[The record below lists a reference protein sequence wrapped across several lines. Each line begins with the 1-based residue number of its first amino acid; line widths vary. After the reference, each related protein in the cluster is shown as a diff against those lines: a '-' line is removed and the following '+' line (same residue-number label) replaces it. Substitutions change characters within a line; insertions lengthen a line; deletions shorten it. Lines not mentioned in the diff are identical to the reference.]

1 MNRTIFTELSIFLL
15 LIVSKLSSTFINI
28 SPFLAVIIIGSY
40 FIHSKHRLLLMIFA
54 AQLFSDLVYGLHVS
68 NISIYLSYLVIV
80 LVIYRHVRMFSLT
93 RSILLGLQAN
103 LVFFLISNF
112 GHYLAYSSEYT
123 ISLIA
128 ETYSLGLSF
137 GINLLLSTIVSIIIF
152 HALLAVSRKQLVKS
166 RSTRGETRT

>member
-1 MNRTIFTELSIFLL
+1 MFTELSIFLL

-28 SPFLAVIIIGSY
+28 SPFLAVIILGSY
-40 FIHSKHRLLLMIFA
+40 FIHSKYRLLLMIFT

-68 NISIYLSYLVIV
+68 NISIYLSYLIIV
-80 LVIYRHVRMFSLT
+80 LVIYRNVRMFSLT

-103 LVFFLISNF
+103 LVFFIITNF
-112 GHYLAYSSEYT
+112 GHYLAYNSVYT

-137 GINLLLSTIVSIIIF
+137 GINLLLSTIVFIIIL

-166 RSTRGETRT
+166 RSTRGEPRT

>member
-68 NISIYLSYLVIV
+68 NLSIYLSYFIIV
-80 LVIYRHVRMFSLT
+80 LVIYRNEIIYSLT
-93 RSILLGLQAN
+93 KSMLHGLQAN
-103 LVFFLISNF
+103 VIFFIITNF
-112 GHYLAYSSEYT
+112 GHYLASVSYT
-123 ISLIA
+123 HL
-128 ETYSLGLSF
+128 TLPT
-137 GINLLLSTIVSIIIF
+137 N
-152 HALLAVSRKQLVKS
+152 R
-166 RSTRGETRT
+166 

>member
-68 NISIYLSYLVIV
+68 NLSVYLSYLIIV
-80 LVIYRHVRMFSLT
+80 LIIYRSEIIYSLT
-93 RSILLGLQAN
+93 KSMLHGLQAN
-103 LVFFLISNF
+103 LVFFIISNF
-112 GHYLAYSSEYT
+112 GHFLAYNSEYT
-123 ISLIA
+123 LSLIA
-128 ETYSLGLSF
+128 ETYSLGLPF
-137 GINLLLSTIVSIIIF
+137 GINLLLSTIVFIIVF